1 MVSNKVKV
9 ANQNISVPSVEQSSR
24 GNLAYCIYY
33 LISIR
38 CKYIV
43 RTEIHMIREEKK
55 GFTYLH
61 SKLTFL
67 DIYLFFHK
75 ILKHIGKV
83 HIF

>member
-1 MVSNKVKV
+1 MMSNKVKV
-9 ANQNISVPSVEQSSR
+9 ADQNISVPSVEQSR

-33 LISIR
+33 LISVR
-38 CKYIV
+38 SKYIV
-43 RTEIHMIREEKK
+43 CTEIHMITEEKK

-75 ILKHIGKV
+75 ILKHIGT
-83 HIF
+83 